1 MQHNQIYIS
10 HILLPPCQILAQRN
24 PITDKMKTDGEKL
37 LPTPLKTLKLTNF
50 SQTDEGNIT
59 EDINKTFVLK
69 HVFLWNTLNI

>member
-50 SQTDEGNIT
+50 SQKQTKAT
-59 EDINKTFVLK
+59 LLK
-69 HVFLWNTLNI
+69 IIKHLY

>member
-1 MQHNQIYIS
+1 MKRFEGTPPPTMQHNQIYIS

-50 SQTDEGNIT
+50 SQTD
-59 EDINKTFVLK
+59 
-69 HVFLWNTLNI
+69 

>member
-10 HILLPPCQILAQRN
+10 HILLPSCQILAQRN

-50 SQTDEGNIT
+50 SQKQIKATL
-59 EDINKTFVLK
+59 LK
-69 HVFLWNTLNI
+69 ILIKRLY